1 MGEYQWDA
9 AHAWLVH
16 KAPTWDHDELLR
28 TFYQVVKLLDG
39 AQIEAQFGDE
49 MELDGYF
56 DEVKD

>member
-1 MGEYQWDA
+1 MDYKWDS
-9 AHAWLVH
+9 AHEWLVH
-16 KAPTWDHDELLR
+16 KAPKWDHDTLLR

-39 AQIEAQFGDE
+39 GQIEDHFQDE

>member
-1 MGEYQWDA
+1 MEQKWDA
-9 AHAWLVH
+9 AHEWLVH
-16 KAPTWDHDELLR
+16 KASTWSHDELLR

-39 AQIEAQFGDE
+39 AQIEDLFQDE